1 MLRFPDA
8 QTSKRRQAAIM
19 ILIGQY
25 DSPFVRRVA
34 VTLHCYEIPFGRR
47 VLSVFTD
54 FDVMLTIN
62 PLGKVPVLLLDD
74 GERLFDSRAILD
86 YLDSLAAPDRR
97 LVPSAEPRRREVL
110 RIDAVATGVAEKL
123 YERGYEFARRDP
135 AKRDPEIVARVE
147 RQIDSALSWL
157 EKLVPSPWLL
167 GDQMS
172 RADITTAIAFTYM
185 IEKHRSFLDRRPSPV
200 LDAHCRHCEALPQF
214 ARAAYSA
221 SEAERSGWH
230 PDK

>member
-1 MLRFPDA
+1 
-8 QTSKRRQAAIM
+8 M

-34 VTLHCYEIPFGRR
+34 VTLHCYDLPFERR

-54 FDVMLTIN
+54 FDAMLTIN
-62 PLGKVPVLLLDD
+62 PLGKVPVLQLDD

-86 YLDSLAAPDRR
+86 YLDSLVAPDRR
-97 LVPSAEPRRREVL
+97 LVPSGEPVRRVVL
-110 RIDAVATGVAEKL
+110 RIDAVATGLAEKL

-135 AKRDPEIVARVE
+135 AKRDAAIVARVE

-157 EKLVPSPWLL
+157 EKLSPSPWLV
-167 GDQMS
+167 GNRMS
-172 RADITTAIAFTYM
+172 RADLTTAIAFTYM

-200 LDAHCRHCEALPQF
+200 LDAHCRHCEALSSF

-221 SEAERSGWH
+221 SEAEPSGWH
-230 PDK
+230 PGK